1 MAVDECLIRYYVFI
15 YCFVVT
21 HQKQL
26 NIYDLFRISIFDL
39 WRRHVDWQL
48 MLACDWLILN
58 LAQPITIMTR
68 IALCVSDETEITVL
82 VLINCTSSLFGRRNM
97 FRYDYL
103 ILLNRK
109 HANRP
114 FLLHATSVCK
124 FRLPKSSAPW
134 WGLCELVVVYVSDK
148 MELAAFVP
156 VNRTNC
162 LFDRRNMFRYDY
174 LILLNRKHA
183 NRPFLLHVTRFVNFQ
198 VTKNSAHGAVIGR
211 TSLFLC
217 LCGR

>member
-1 MAVDECLIRYYVFI
+1 
-15 YCFVVT
+15 
-21 HQKQL
+21 
-26 NIYDLFRISIFDL
+26 
-39 WRRHVDWQL
+39 

-114 FLLHATSVCK
+114 FLLH
-124 FRLPKSSAPW
+124 
-134 WGLCELVVVYVSDK
+134 
-148 MELAAFVP
+148 
-156 VNRTNC
+156 
-162 LFDRRNMFRYDY
+162 
-174 LILLNRKHA
+174 
-183 NRPFLLHVTRFVNFQ
+183 VTRFVNFQ
-198 VTKNSAHGAVIGR
+198 MTKNSAHGAVIGR
-211 TSLFLC
+211 TSLFFVFVWAIK
-217 LCGR
+217 